1 MLQFFFYQTA
11 IIELSIIISIDKDLS
26 LSLN

>member
-11 IIELSIIISIDKDLS
+11 IIELSIIISIDKAPS